1 MNNCTLNYYPVN
13 LSLLLNFASWTHY
26 RVKLY
31 RSENPSN
38 QSFFLRKMLKSN
50 LQVCSAPFWLF
61 KYPEKQEAFHHC
73 LSYCKA
79 WVKIYAPRTAP
90 MSQGNSTVS
99 YIENLHSIVVFIC
112 LHFFLAL
119 LICFFLIFKGHKR
132 VRRSARL
139 TKIEHRAPT
148 HVGNTRGSALFLC
161 IESLAPGALPS
172 WSQ

>member
-1 MNNCTLNYYPVN
+1 MHTEL
-13 LSLLLNFASWTHY
+13 LSCSVIYRLLLNFATRTHY

-50 LQVCSAPFWLF
+50 LQVCFTPFLLF

-79 WVKIYAPRTAP
+79 LVKIYKPRTAH

-99 YIENLHSIVVFIC
+99 CIENLPSFVVFIC
-112 LHFFLAL
+112 LHFFLPL
-119 LICFFLIFKGHKR
+119 LICFFLIFQGPQ
-132 VRRSARL
+132 AR
-139 TKIEHRAPT
+139 TQ
-148 HVGNTRGSALFLC
+148 VS
-161 IESLAPGALPS
+161 PS
-172 WSQ
+172 NKN